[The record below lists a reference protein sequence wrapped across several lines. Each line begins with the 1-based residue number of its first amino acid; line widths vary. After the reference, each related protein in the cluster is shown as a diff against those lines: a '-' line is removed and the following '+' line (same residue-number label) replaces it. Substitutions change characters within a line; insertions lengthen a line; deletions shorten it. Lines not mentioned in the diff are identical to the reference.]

1 MFNFIKQFITK
12 FREERYFHLKFRLIV
27 LNTFFS
33 VIPLVIVVTITYLWI
48 DQIVHTEFKNNLK
61 WQMEETRHA
70 LEFFISERISALKF
84 LVNSYPENYF
94 SDEKKFVQL
103 FSNFKSEF
111 EGIVDMGIIDDRGIQ
126 LLYTGPYNLK
136 GKDYSQA
143 DWFKEMFFRTDY
155 VTSVFLG
162 YRKIPHFSIVIKKE
176 SSYHDKFWLLRVSI
190 NMDVLQKLIS
200 NLEISSMDDVFLLN
214 NEHILQTNSK
224 LFGNVLEPLKLN
236 NLKIKSDKKNVSIY
250 DIELNKKQA
259 YISYVPIKDT
269 PWILVTIICSRPY
282 EKIPS
287 FFTKEVML
295 ISLLSIIIT
304 FIVITKSINT
314 LINRIK
320 QADHE
325 REIAIANAEHAD
337 KLASIGRLA
346 AGVAH
351 EINNPLAIINEQ
363 AGLMKDLLQY
373 GDLSKNK
380 DRFIQL
386 IDSIQ
391 NSVTRCRTITHRLLS
406 FSRRI
411 NIGKEDINVNDVIE
425 EVLGFIEK
433 EIQSK
438 GINIVYDFQDTLPK
452 IITDKG
458 QLQQVLLN
466 IINNA
471 VDAVPQGGTIKIQ
484 TRLSDSNYLEISI
497 QDNGS
502 GIPKDVLKHIFE
514 PFYSTK
520 KKGTGLGLYI
530 SYGIIKKLGG
540 DIHVESEIDQGTTF
554 TIKIPINPDMEEL
567 NEKGKITDN

>member
-1 MFNFIKQFITK
+1 
-12 FREERYFHLKFRLIV
+12 
-27 LNTFFS
+27 
-33 VIPLVIVVTITYLWI
+33 
-48 DQIVHTEFKNNLK
+48 
-61 WQMEETRHA
+61 
-70 LEFFISERISALKF
+70 
-84 LVNSYPENYF
+84 
-94 SDEKKFVQL
+94 
-103 FSNFKSEF
+103 
-111 EGIVDMGIIDDRGIQ
+111 
-126 LLYTGPYNLK
+126 
-136 GKDYSQA
+136 
-143 DWFKEMFFRTDY
+143 
-155 VTSVFLG
+155 
-162 YRKIPHFSIVIKKE
+162 
-176 SSYHDKFWLLRVSI
+176 
-190 NMDVLQKLIS
+190 MDVLQKIIS
-200 NLEISSMDDVFLLN
+200 NLEISSMDDVFLIN

-250 DIELNKKQA
+250 AIELNKKQA

-269 PWILVTIICSRPY
+269 PWTLVTIICSRPY

-363 AGLMKDLLQY
+363 AGLVKDLLQY

-425 EVLGFIEK
+425 EVLGFIRK
-433 EIQSK
+433 R
-438 GINIVYDFQDTLPK
+438 NP
-452 IITDKG
+452 
-458 QLQQVLLN
+458 
-466 IINNA
+466 
-471 VDAVPQGGTIKIQ
+471 IK
-484 TRLSDSNYLEISI
+484 RNKYSLRFSGYLAENY
-497 QDNGS
+497 NG
-502 GIPKDVLKHIFE
+502 
-514 PFYSTK
+514 
-520 KKGTGLGLYI
+520 
-530 SYGIIKKLGG
+530 
-540 DIHVESEIDQGTTF
+540 
-554 TIKIPINPDMEEL
+554 
-567 NEKGKITDN
+567 

>member
-1 MFNFIKQFITK
+1 
-12 FREERYFHLKFRLIV
+12 
-27 LNTFFS
+27 
-33 VIPLVIVVTITYLWI
+33 
-48 DQIVHTEFKNNLK
+48 
-61 WQMEETRHA
+61 
-70 LEFFISERISALKF
+70 
-84 LVNSYPENYF
+84 
-94 SDEKKFVQL
+94 
-103 FSNFKSEF
+103 
-111 EGIVDMGIIDDRGIQ
+111 
-126 LLYTGPYNLK
+126 
-136 GKDYSQA
+136 
-143 DWFKEMFFRTDY
+143 
-155 VTSVFLG
+155 
-162 YRKIPHFSIVIKKE
+162 
-176 SSYHDKFWLLRVSI
+176 
-190 NMDVLQKLIS
+190 
-200 NLEISSMDDVFLLN
+200 
-214 NEHILQTNSK
+214 
-224 LFGNVLEPLKLN
+224 
-236 NLKIKSDKKNVSIY
+236 
-250 DIELNKKQA
+250 
-259 YISYVPIKDT
+259 
-269 PWILVTIICSRPY
+269 
-282 EKIPS
+282 
-287 FFTKEVML
+287 ML